1 MSRHWGTIEIAGAVA
16 AVCLLVAIAFVVG
29 QKTRYSESEVDKRVS
44 QRVMGVRQLYA
55 DQQKAAL
62 AAQAKKMRTTYTA
75 RAKKLEDAAF
85 TRGQSEAQSQ
95 AKAEQQ
101 AKAKDLRKRFEE
113 ECRRIFVC

>member
-1 MSRHWGTIEIAGAVA
+1 
-16 AVCLLVAIAFVVG
+16 
-29 QKTRYSESEVDKRVS
+29 
-44 QRVMGVRQLYA
+44 
-55 DQQKAAL
+55 
-62 AAQAKKMRTTYTA
+62 MRTTYTA